1 MAEKMRKA
9 LYDRESDSLYIVI
22 SKGPEEGFIELAP
35 DINLE
40 LGKNGKV
47 IGIEILKASRMLRK
61 IVPSRRPLRIRSL
74 KPSEKRTAEAL
85 TMIRDGHWA
94 VCLAARFAGLR

>member
-1 MAEKMRKA
+1 M
-9 LYDRESDSLYIVI
+9 I

-47 IGIEILKASRMLRK
+47 IGIEILKASKVLRK
-61 IVPSRRPLRIRSL
+61 IVPLEQR
-74 KPSEKRTAEAL
+74 A
-85 TMIRDGHWA
+85 
-94 VCLAARFAGLR
+94 

>member
-1 MAEKMRKA
+1 MAEKFPRA

-22 SKGPEEGFIELAP
+22 SRGLEEGFIELAP

-47 IGIEILKASRMLRK
+47 IGIEILKASKVLRK
-61 IVPSRRPLRIRSL
+61 IAPL
-74 KPSEKRTAEAL
+74 TQA
-85 TMIRDGHWA
+85 T
-94 VCLAARFAGLR
+94 

>member
-1 MAEKMRKA
+1 LAEKMRKA

-40 LGKNGKV
+40 
-47 IGIEILKASRMLRK
+47 SRKERK
-61 IVPSRRPLRIRSL
+61 GDRDRNSQGEQDAAENRP
-74 KPSEKRTAEAL
+74 PRTNRL
-85 TMIRDGHWA
+85 I
-94 VCLAARFAGLR
+94 

>member
-1 MAEKMRKA
+1 MAEKFPRA
-9 LYDRESDSLYIVI
+9 HYDRESDSLYIVI

-47 IGIEILKASRMLRK
+47 IGIEILKASKVLRK
-61 IVPSRRPLRIRSL
+61 VVP
-74 KPSEKRTAEAL
+74 L
-85 TMIRDGHWA
+85 TQTT
-94 VCLAARFAGLR
+94 